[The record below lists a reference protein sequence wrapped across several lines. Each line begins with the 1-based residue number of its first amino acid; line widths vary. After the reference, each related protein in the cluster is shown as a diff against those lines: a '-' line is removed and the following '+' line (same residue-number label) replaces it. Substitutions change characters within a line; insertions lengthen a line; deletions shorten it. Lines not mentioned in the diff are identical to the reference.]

1 MKRIMVSLVTSGC
14 LLVSLSGCGSGGGG
28 DAVRGGQGPAEAPP
42 PPTKTIRAV
51 ADDGSGSSAAKVP
64 AEQLCSFLA
73 TEVPRLKSK
82 DSRVKAVAGFVF
94 DYTRWVARDP
104 NRVVESASELDA
116 ISLAGC
122 PTVRREVLGLLDRDS
137 LGKVLNR

>member
-14 LLVSLSGCGSGGGG
+14 LVVGLSGCGDGGG
-28 DAVRGGQGPAEAPP
+28 DAVLGGQGPAEAPP
-42 PPTKTIRAV
+42 RPTKTTSAV
-51 ADDGSGSSAAKVP
+51 REGGAGQPVANVP
-64 AEQLCSFLA
+64 DQLCSFLS
-73 TEVPRLKSK
+73 TEVPRLKGK
-82 DSRVKAVAGFVF
+82 DSHVKAVAGFVV

-116 ISLAGC
+116 ISLARC